1 MEEVF
6 KSLAYLF
13 VGGLLGFIIGMIQ
26 RKRDDAKLIN
36 KMEELSDTELLAQQL
51 VLDSQN
57 EIKRTMNFL
66 KEVVKGE
73 KR

>member
-13 VGGLLGFIIGMIQ
+13 VGGLLGFITGMIQ